1 MKESR
6 ALPIAVALAI
16 LLLLWYAAAVA
27 LNWTQANGD
36 LLATM
41 SLAKPLLP
49 APHQIAVE
57 FWNSTAGQR
66 IDSKRSLI
74 FHAAV
79 TASSMLAGFALGV
92 AIGLL
97 LAILLVHVRVLD
109 RALLPWIVASQT
121 VPILALAP
129 MIVVVFGAA
138 GLTGLVPKAVISA
151 YLSFFPVVIG
161 VAKGLRAP
169 DRLQLDL
176 LHTYDAG
183 RRRVFTVLRWPS
195 AMRFLFPSLKV
206 AIAAATVGAIV
217 AELPTGAESGLG
229 ARLLA
234 GSYYGQTLQIWAA
247 LAMASL
253 LAASGV
259 GAVVLLERL
268 VIRARGGRL

>member
-1 MKESR
+1 MRDR
-6 ALPIAVALAI
+6 ALPIAVAAAI
-16 LLLLWYAAAVA
+16 VIALWYAASVA
-27 LNWTQANGD
+27 LNWSQAGGD
-36 LLATM
+36 VASTL
-41 SLAKPLLP
+41 SLTKPLLP

-57 FWNSTAGQR
+57 MWNGTVHQR
-66 IDSKRSLI
+66 LDSKRSLL

-79 TASSMLAGFALGV
+79 TAGSTLAGFALGV
-92 AIGLL
+92 VVGLL
-97 LAILLVHVRVLD
+97 LAVLLVHVRVLD

-129 MIVVVFGAA
+129 MIVVVFGAM

-161 VAKGLRAP
+161 VARGLRAP
-169 DRLQLDL
+169 DRLHFDL

-183 RRRVFTVLRWPS
+183 QGQVFRLLRWPA

-259 GAVVLLERL
+259 GAVTLLEYF

>member
-1 MKESR
+1 MR
-6 ALPIAVALAI
+6 DRVLPIAAACAI
-16 LLLLWYAAAVA
+16 VLVLWYAAAVA
-27 LNWTQANGD
+27 LNWTQAGGD

-49 APHQIAVE
+49 APHQIAIE

-66 IDSKRSLI
+66 IDSKRSLV

-79 TASSMLAGFALGV
+79 TASSTLVGFTLGV
-92 AIGLL
+92 LIGLL
-97 LAILLVHVRVLD
+97 LAILLVHVHVLD

-129 MIVVVFGAA
+129 MIVVVFGAL
-138 GLTGLVPKAVISA
+138 GLTGLLPKAVIAA

-176 LHTYDAG
+176 LRTYDAD
-183 RRRVFTVLRWPS
+183 RRRVFTMLRWPA

-206 AIAAATVGAIV
+206 AIAASTVGAIV

-234 GSYYGQTLQIWAA
+234 GSYYGQSLQIWAA
-247 LAMASL
+247 LLMASL

-259 GAVVLLERL
+259 GVVSLLERL
-268 VIRARGGRL
+268 VVRARGGRL

>member
-1 MKESR
+1 MRDR
-6 ALPIAVALAI
+6 ALPIATAITIVLA
-16 LLLLWYAAAVA
+16 LWYVAAVA
-27 LNWTQANGD
+27 LNYTQADGD

-57 FWNSTAGQR
+57 FWNSTFSQP
-66 IDSKRSLI
+66 IDSKRSLV

-79 TASSMLAGFALGV
+79 TASSALVGFGLGV
-92 AIGLL
+92 VIGLL

-129 MIVVVFGAA
+129 MIVVVFGAL
-138 GLTGLVPKAVISA
+138 GLTGLLPKAVIAA

-176 LHTYDAG
+176 LHTYDAS
-183 RRRVFTVLRWPS
+183 RARILAVLRWPA

-206 AIAAATVGAIV
+206 AIAASTVGAIV

-259 GAVVLLERL
+259 GAVALCERL
-268 VIRARGGRL
+268 VVRARGGRL

>member
-1 MKESR
+1 MRSR
-6 ALPIAVALAI
+6 ALPIATA
-16 LLLLWYAAAVA
+16 LLLVLALWYVAAAA

-36 LLATM
+36 LLGTM

-49 APHQIAVE
+49 APHQIAIE

-66 IDSKRSLI
+66 IDSKRSLV

-79 TASSMLAGFALGV
+79 TASSTLVGFALGV

-97 LAILLVHVRVLD
+97 LAIVLVHVRVLD

-121 VPILALAP
+121 VPILAIAP
-129 MIVVVFGAA
+129 MIVVVFGAL
-138 GLTGLVPKAVISA
+138 GLTGLLPKAVIAA

-169 DRLQLDL
+169 DQLQLDL
-176 LHTYDAG
+176 LHTYDAS
-183 RRRVFTVLRWPS
+183 RRRVLAVLRWPA

-206 AIAAATVGAIV
+206 AIAASTVGAIV

-259 GAVVLLERL
+259 GVVVLCERL